1 MAVIDRQNGV
11 MVEPEPLNYT
21 GFLVR
26 RAQQRHVAVWQ
37 REVSRSIS
45 SVQFGVL
52 TVLAR
57 RPGASQRELGDELDL
72 DRSTIADLVAR
83 LQHRGLLR
91 RERDGT
97 DRRRNA
103 VELSD
108 AGHAELERLRPRVDR
123 VEDALTGRLETEERR
138 ELRRLLWR
146 LLADDPVETSP
157 TR

>member
-1 MAVIDRQNGV
+1 

-26 RAQQRHVAVWQ
+26 RSQQRHVAVWQ
-37 REVSRSIS
+37 REVSSSVS

-52 TVLAR
+52 AVLAR

-83 LQHRGLLR
+83 LQRHGFLQ
-91 RERDGT
+91 RERHDT

-103 VELSD
+103 LELTE
-108 AGHAELERLRPRVDR
+108 AGHAELKRLRPRVDL
-123 VEDALTGRLETEERR
+123 VEHALTDGLSAEERE
-138 ELRRLLWR
+138 ELRRLLHR
-146 LLADDPVETSP
+146 LLDDDPPMEGQG
-157 TR
+157 